1 VILSGKYEVTEKVGQ
16 GGMGIVYRVRH
27 LDLDTVLALKIL
39 PRDLSQDEELVE
51 RFRREARVMARLN
64 HRNIVRVYDFAKD
77 GDTYYLIME
86 FLQGKNLHQYLQHS
100 MRAMQRPLP
109 LPEVLQLGVQIAQA
123 LAYGHEQ
130 TPAVVHRDI
139 KPSNIIVEEET
150 ARAVV
155 TDFGIAKLM
164 GETQSDLTR
173 SGLFVGTPK
182 YCAPEQLRHD
192 DDLDARVDIY
202 SLGMVLYELY
212 TGRQFFAGLKD
223 HEVIGRVL
231 YEKVENSVS
240 LPDAPAEFTR
250 VVERAIARDRD
261 ARYPTA
267 ASFAADLQACLDIMG
282 RKASGADAAAPTGDE
297 TNVGDMG
304 AIDAQIRALE
314 RKRLHR
320 QTRQTQIQ
328 CREARAGAES
338 AGAAEEAATEFGRA
352 RTREAEAEERLTHN
366 DHQSAA
372 ALFREAAAAFE
383 SATTLA
389 RERRQARVIE
399 EAREAMRVSARRAA
413 DAGAAELARELLER
427 AERLGVEAEENATR
441 REYEAAA
448 AGFRQATQAYDTAS
462 DASERVLQLRAV
474 EAELPS
480 VVAARARA
488 ESVEAAELVPE
499 IFASAVRDHER
510 LERTLAAGE
519 VTMARE
525 LLVRVRDAFAAA
537 ASAAVEAREKSATA
551 AARERMT
558 VAGDAARAAGA
569 ADLAAEEIAAAT
581 AIAVEGARAD
591 AASDWEQARRLY
603 ADAAERYQKA
613 REVALS
619 RGEQQRVRR
628 ELAEA
633 RKAMEAARDAAEHAG
648 APEAAA
654 TVFGKAD
661 EFAAHAAKAAAEDP
675 AQAANEYRRAAD
687 QYAQA
692 TEATGRRTQRR
703 AVEAK
708 VADIAAARAAA
719 VAAGAQDN
727 PAFRSAATAEAEAR
741 AALGADDLSASD
753 AAAERAL
760 VEYREA
766 GAAAERARHARDA
779 DQALAHVTARQAEA
793 LEVGA
798 DRAAADT
805 YAAATRLHA
814 EATERREREDWQ
826 GASAQAATAEER
838 FTLSIHAALEALR
851 TEVAA
856 AREAAERAGGSLAE
870 GAQAEHVAAERL
882 TAGVSA
888 AAAAALREAA
898 AHHRAAV
905 AERRAASEDA
915 QEAALAGQRDASG
928 AETPRLA
935 PDLFAAASRSM
946 AIAEEAYRAERF
958 NDAAVD
964 FAESARIFAEA
975 KAAADRARSR
985 ERALASRGRAAE
997 MRMQVERAGAVE
1009 LVGDRDLQAAARIFA
1024 DAERALADENFATA
1038 DDGFGAAAAAFGRLL
1053 ESSERA
1059 RAEGDARAAAE
1070 RARAA
1075 RTLWGSAPRGLR
1087 ARWRVRRADRLLEH
1101 GMVALDAGDLSR
1113 ASADFERATALVASA
1128 PPSAPASPAARPAA
1142 TTIASPDTPATAI
1155 AKPATVVARDAS
1167 AALVVGD
1174 VMTGATAVPDAAGAP
1189 TIVGNVGRADT
1200 AVGEAGGEPARLG
1213 EPRLARRG
1221 AAWRR
1226 PPRTAL
1232 AAGSGVLV
1240 AVALLALGLAT
1251 RLRTTVM
1258 PAHDVP
1264 AARSEKNPA
1273 QVEQV
1278 EKAPKTAPKKIDEVA
1293 VIDTAPAPA
1302 VPAVAP
1308 EPPPPPAPRI
1318 QSVEPEEAVVRLQQG
1333 ESASF
1338 GIQVVDARGVSYRWS
1353 VGDRVLTD
1361 ASGPTVTVPVENDP
1375 QQITVVARTVGGE
1388 ATHSWKLA
1396 SLPRAT
1402 AVAPPRPPVIEAS
1415 LPPDRTVDLE
1425 AGSRRQFA
1433 VTAKDPSG
1441 GRLSYAWS
1449 IDGRP
1454 VGRDAP
1460 TFDFTPGAAEEGQVR
1475 HVKVQVASATHQT
1488 AATEW
1493 SVTVPQTP
1501 VRIVNR
1507 SPGDDVAA
1515 AIGEQKDFVVE
1526 ARAGARDSAPLSYR
1540 WSVNGQPVPN
1550 ASGPRLAYKLD
1561 RPLADVQVRVEAPG
1575 RQAAVSSWHIRGS
1588 VPTAKLGEPPPTA
1601 QREIEQWIE
1610 AYRKAYQDKNVDN
1623 LIALGV
1629 VPANQRGKMAQILD
1643 DLQDLEVRI
1652 ASRTIDVQG
1661 DDSAT
1666 VTLTRIDGFRT
1677 GGSRTEKT
1685 IAIKKTLRKRNG
1697 AWVAQ

>member
-1 VILSGKYEVTEKVGQ
+1 MILSGKYEVTEKVGQ

-39 PRDLSQDEELVE
+39 PRDLSQDAELVE

-109 LPEVLQLGVQIAQA
+109 LPEVLQLGVQIAEA

-130 TPAVVHRDI
+130 APAVVHRDI
-139 KPSNIIVEEET
+139 KPSNIIVEEDT

-240 LPDAPAEFTR
+240 LPDAPSDFTR

-267 ASFAADLQACLDIMG
+267 ASFAADLQACLG
-282 RKASGADAAAPTGDE
+282 LVGGKAKGADAAVPSGDE

-328 CREARAGAES
+328 CREARTGAES

-383 SATTLA
+383 SAMTLA
-389 RERRQARVIE
+389 RERRQVRVIE
-399 EAREAMRVSARRAA
+399 EAREAMQVSAGRATA
-413 DAGAAELARELLER
+413 AGAAELARELLER
-427 AERLGVEAEENATR
+427 AERLSAEAEESATR

-448 AGFRQATQAYDTAS
+448 TGFRQATQAYDAAS
-462 DASERVLQLRAV
+462 DASERVLQLRAL
-474 EAELPS
+474 EAEIAS
-480 VVAARARA
+480 VVAARTQA
-488 ESVEAAELVPE
+488 ESVEAALLVPE
-499 IFASAVRDHER
+499 LFASAVRDHER
-510 LERTLAAGE
+510 LERTRAAGE
-519 VTMARE
+519 VMMARE
-525 LLVRVRDAFAAA
+525 LLVRVRDAFVAA
-537 ASAAVEAREKSATA
+537 ASAAVEARERRATA
-551 AARERMT
+551 VARERMT

-569 ADLAAEEIAAAT
+569 ADLATEEIAAAT
-581 AIAVEGARAD
+581 AVAVEGARAD
-591 AASDWEQARRLY
+591 GASDWEQAQRLFT
-603 ADAAERYQKA
+603 DAAERYEKA
-613 REVALS
+613 RELALS

-633 RKAMEAARDAAEHAG
+633 RKAMEAARNAAEHAG

-654 TVFGKAD
+654 TVFGRAD
-661 EFAAHAAKAAAEDP
+661 EFAAHAAAAAADDP
-675 AQAANEYRRAAD
+675 AQAASEYRRAAD
-687 QYAQA
+687 QYAQS
-692 TEATGRRTQRR
+692 TEVAERRAQRR
-703 AVEAK
+703 VVEAK

-719 VAAGAQDN
+719 VAVGAQDS

-741 AALGADDLSASD
+741 EALGADDLSVSNV
-753 AAAERAL
+753 AAERAL

-766 GAAAERARHARDA
+766 GAASERAQHSRDA
-779 DQALAHVTARQAEA
+779 DQALARVTARQAEA

-798 DRAAADT
+798 DRAAVDT
-805 YAAATRLHA
+805 YAAAKRLHA

-826 GASAQAATAEER
+826 DAIAHAAKAEER
-838 FTLSIHAALEALR
+838 FTQSIHTALEALR
-851 TEVAA
+851 KEVAT
-856 AREAAERAGGSLAE
+856 AREAAEQAGGNLAE
-870 GAQAEHVAAERL
+870 GNEAERVAAERV
-882 TAGVSA
+882 TAGASV

-898 AHHRAAV
+898 EHHRAAV
-905 AERRAASEDA
+905 TERRGASEDA
-915 QEAALAGQRDASG
+915 QEAALAAQRDATG

-946 AIAEEAYRAERF
+946 AIAEEVYRAERF
-958 NDAAVD
+958 DDAAIA
-964 FAESARIFAEA
+964 FAKSARVFAEA
-975 KAAADRARSR
+975 KAAADRAQSR
-985 ERALASRGRAAE
+985 EHALASRGRAAE
-997 MRMQVERAGAVE
+997 MRMQAERAGAVE
-1009 LVGDRDLQAAARIFA
+1009 LVGEHDLQAAARIFA
-1024 DAERALADENFATA
+1024 DAEGALADENFAAA
-1038 DDGFGAAAAAFGRLL
+1038 DAGFGAAASAFAQLL
-1053 ESSERA
+1053 ASSERA
-1059 RAEGDARAAAE
+1059 RAEYDARAAAE
-1070 RARAA
+1070 RARTA
-1075 RTLWGSAPRGLR
+1075 RSLWGSAPRGLR

-1101 GMVALDAGDLSR
+1101 GMVALDAGDLAR
-1113 ASADFERATALVASA
+1113 ASADFEGATALLDS
-1128 PPSAPASPAARPAA
+1128 PPPTALASPAAPPAA
-1142 TTIASPDTPATAI
+1142 TTIVSHGTPAAVI
-1155 AKPATVVARDAS
+1155 AEPATVVARGAS
-1167 AALVVGD
+1167 ATLVVGD

-1189 TIVGNVGRADT
+1189 TIVGNVSLEDT
-1200 AVGEAGGEPARLG
+1200 ALGEAGGEAARLRA
-1213 EPRLARRG
+1213 PWRARQG
-1221 AAWRR
+1221 ASRRR
-1226 PPRTAL
+1226 PPRAAAL

-1251 RLRTTVM
+1251 RLRTTVV
-1258 PAHDVP
+1258 PTHDVP

-1273 QVEQV
+1273 QEAQV

-1293 VIDTAPAPA
+1293 VIDTAPA
-1302 VPAVAP
+1302 VPTVVP
-1308 EPPPPPAPRI
+1308 PPPPPAPRI

-1338 GIQVVDARGVSYRWS
+1338 GIQVADARGVSYRWS

-1375 QQITVVARTVGGE
+1375 QQITVVARTAGGE

-1402 AVAPPRPPVIEAS
+1402 AVSPPRPPIIEAS
-1415 LPPDRTVDLE
+1415 LPADRAVELE

-1454 VGRDAP
+1454 VGRDSP
-1460 TFDFTPGAAEEGQVR
+1460 TFDFTPGAAEEGEVR
-1475 HVKVQVASATHQT
+1475 HVKVQIASATHQT

-1493 SVTVPQTP
+1493 IVTVPQTA

-1507 SPGDDVAA
+1507 SPGGDVAA
-1515 AIGEQKDFVVE
+1515 TIGEQQDFVVE
-1526 ARAGARDSAPLSYR
+1526 ARAGARDAAPLSYR
-1540 WSVNGQPVPN
+1540 WSVNGQAVPN

-1561 RPLADVQVRVEAPG
+1561 RSLADVQVSVEAPG
-1575 RQAAVSSWHIRGS
+1575 RQAAVSRWRIRGES
-1588 VPTAKLGEPPPTA
+1588 VPTPKIDARATA

-1610 AYRKAYQDKNVDN
+1610 AYRKAYQDKNVDS